1 MIRYNQKYNQK
12 YLASFKKFS
21 SSRSIKLLT
30 RYKKKR
36 KNASNRAIKK
46 RFPLVDRKSN
56 GEAFV
61 RLIAIQESVEIMK
74 GADWSIGTK

>member
-30 RYKKKR
+30 RYKKKEKR
-36 KNASNRAIKK
+36 IESRDKEAAST
-46 RFPLVDRKSN
+46 RKSN

>member
-21 SSRSIKLLT
+21 SFRSIKLLT
-30 RYKKKR
+30 RYIKKKEKR
-36 KNASNRAIKK
+36 IESRDKEAAST
-46 RFPLVDRKSN
+46 RKSN

>member
-1 MIRYNQKYNQK
+1 MIRQYNQK

-30 RYKKKR
+30 RYKKKEKR
-36 KNASNRAIKK
+36 IESRDKEAAST
-46 RFPLVDRKSN
+46 RKSN

>member
-1 MIRYNQKYNQK
+1 MEWFDNI
-12 YLASFKKFS
+12 
-21 SSRSIKLLT
+21 IKNILRLLKNSLLLT
-30 RYKKKR
+30 RSNYSFDIKKKEKR
-36 KNASNRAIKK
+36 IESRDKEAAST
-46 RFPLVDRKSN
+46 RKSN